1 MPLVIVRYPKPSI
14 YSVQC
19 FLQEK
24 NDLVSK
30 VFLCLRHFY
39 CESLRAISAFG
50 WRSRLL
56 TGD

>member
-14 YSVQC
+14 HSVQC

-30 VFLCLRHFY
+30 VFFVSSAFLLD
-39 CESLRAISAFG
+39 LRAIAAFG